1 MQIKNLKILYQ
12 NRLSFFGLSMIL
24 MSFYFFAP
32 TIFTSKSSLISLEGT
47 IKSANSLIETVSS
60 TSKSGYEAKS
70 RKASLTFSLKEYD
83 KEFYISENLG
93 NVLTDVN
100 NNGFEN
106 VAEYL
111 ENSDSVIVWIKKS
124 DLNNLSPKV
133 FQVDVD
139 GKTEFEF
146 EKIKSEFQ
154 YVFIFLL
161 VIGVLCIYV
170 GDIIEKTKN
179 K

>member
-1 MQIKNLKILYQ
+1 MQLKKLKILYQ
-12 NRLSFFGLSMIL
+12 NRLSFYGFSMIL
-24 MSFYFFAP
+24 LSFYFFAP
-32 TIFTSKSSLISLEGT
+32 TIFTFKSSLISLNGT
-47 IKSANSLIETVSS
+47 IKNAKSLIETVSS
-60 TSKSGYEAKS
+60 TSRTGYKAKS

-83 KEFYISENLG
+83 YEFYISENLG

-106 VAEYL
+106 VAKYL
-111 ENSDSVIVWIKKS
+111 ENSDSITVWIKKS

-146 EKIKSEFQ
+146 KKIKSEFQ
-154 YVFIFLL
+154 YVFIFLIAL
-161 VIGVLCIYV
+161 GVLCIYF
-170 GDIIEKTKN
+170 GEIIEKTK